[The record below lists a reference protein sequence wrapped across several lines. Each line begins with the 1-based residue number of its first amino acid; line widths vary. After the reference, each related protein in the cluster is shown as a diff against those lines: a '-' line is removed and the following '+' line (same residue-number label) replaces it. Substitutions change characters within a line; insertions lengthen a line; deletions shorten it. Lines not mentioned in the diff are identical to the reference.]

1 MYMNEVLT
9 RERIIKEADRLF
21 YERGYD
27 STSFSDIA
35 ETVGISRGNFYHHFK
50 TKGDILAAVIDD
62 RLAERQRLLDA
73 WEAQHDDAASRIRS
87 FIHIL
92 VMNQS
97 KIMQYGCPVGTLC
110 IELSKLDHPLQGE
123 AKKVMDLFRTWLRRQ
138 FEALGTGTSAEDF
151 AMHVLAFSQGVAVL
165 ASTYDDK
172 AFIQREVERMCR
184 WVDEVVA

>member
-1 MYMNEVLT
+1 MAELT

-50 TKGDILAAVIDD
+50 TKDDILAAVIDE
-62 RLAERQRLLDA
+62 RLVVRQRMLDA
-73 WEAQHDDAASRIRS
+73 WEVQDDDPAARIRS
-87 FIHIL
+87 FIQIL
-92 VMNQS
+92 VKNQA

-110 IELSKLDHPLQGE
+110 MELGKLDHPLQGE
-123 AKKVMDLFRTWLRRQ
+123 ACRVMDLFRSWLCRQ
-138 FEALGTGTSAEDF
+138 FEALGSGRSAGDF

-165 ASTYDDK
+165 ASTYGDK
-172 AFIQREVERMCR
+172 AFLQREVERMCR
-184 WVDEVVA
+184 WVDELAA